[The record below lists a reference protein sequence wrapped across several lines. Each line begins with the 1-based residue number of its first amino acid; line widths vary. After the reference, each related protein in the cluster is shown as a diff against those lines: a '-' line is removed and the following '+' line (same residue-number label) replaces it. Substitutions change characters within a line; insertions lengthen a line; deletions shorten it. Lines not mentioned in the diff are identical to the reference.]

1 MFHQRLSSAYL
12 PDQDYSDYLVDQYLD
27 IQDICSASTM
37 PELTTRGP
45 FYYATAT
52 ASANATASATAATA
66 SSTGPSPSCLGQ
78 IVDTGAN
85 VTSSNA
91 TEACNQLSLLHGV
104 TTGDLQ
110 AISGGDD
117 CYTPEPVCLPAACS
131 LLQVPAG
138 ATCDSIAAGL
148 TNNIT
153 YVQFLSWNPNIIGL
167 CDLLQEGQYICESA
181 PGGSYIP
188 PPNPTGDTG
197 AGGHERGGPGG
208 ADPTAISGTV
218 TTLVTSTPLG
228 QVPTAAP
235 APTQAGIIP
244 ICNSYAKAVGGDY
257 CQKFA
262 QANSITP
269 DQLYAWNNILGSGGS
284 NCSIQFFANY
294 YYCVGVSGGTATSS
308 LPPAPTTTSTTAPSP
323 TQTGIPSYCNK
334 YGQAQPGTSCSAFAS
349 SNQVS
354 PNDLYAWNPIL
365 GASGTNCNTQLF
377 AGYYYCT
384 GIAVPSPI
392 QAGSAG
398 NCNNYAEAVDGDYC
412 FKFAQDK
419 GITTDQLYTWN
430 TVLGAGGANCGT
442 QFFKGY
448 WYCVGVDG

>member
-138 ATCDSIAAGL
+138 ATW
-148 TNNIT
+148 
-153 YVQFLSWNPNIIGL
+153 YVKTFLVA
-167 CDLLQEGQYICESA
+167 QGQ
-181 PGGSYIP
+181 G
-188 PPNPTGDTG
+188 
-197 AGGHERGGPGG
+197 
-208 ADPTAISGTV
+208 
-218 TTLVTSTPLG
+218 
-228 QVPTAAP
+228 
-235 APTQAGIIP
+235 
-244 ICNSYAKAVGGDY
+244 KAY
-257 CQKFA
+257 
-262 QANSITP
+262 
-269 DQLYAWNNILGSGGS
+269 
-284 NCSIQFFANY
+284 
-294 YYCVGVSGGTATSS
+294 
-308 LPPAPTTTSTTAPSP
+308 LPP
-323 TQTGIPSYCNK
+323 
-334 YGQAQPGTSCSAFAS
+334 
-349 SNQVS
+349 V
-354 PNDLYAWNPIL
+354 
-365 GASGTNCNTQLF
+365 TQLLL
-377 AGYYYCT
+377 A
-384 GIAVPSPI
+384 
-392 QAGSAG
+392 
-398 NCNNYAEAVDGDYC
+398 
-412 FKFAQDK
+412 
-419 GITTDQLYTWN
+419 
-430 TVLGAGGANCGT
+430 
-442 QFFKGY
+442 
-448 WYCVGVDG
+448 